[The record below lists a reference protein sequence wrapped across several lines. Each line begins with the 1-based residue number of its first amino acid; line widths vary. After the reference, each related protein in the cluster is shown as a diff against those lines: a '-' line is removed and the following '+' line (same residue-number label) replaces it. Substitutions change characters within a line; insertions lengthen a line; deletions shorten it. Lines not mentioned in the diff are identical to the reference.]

1 MRWYCTTV
9 DKRWSSFQIQHYSI
23 LESFIRDFKRS
34 NCTNTRKM
42 LHLQEL
48 LLLCFF
54 PICVYASHFPD
65 RQNVAVYSKLD
76 TFAINNSTM
85 PMFDLE
91 GVSRIRCG
99 EICCKGFMYDENS
112 QRCVGVHFED
122 FDYTANLNITFSDI
136 DGMLPNQKGI
146 LNIFI
151 SHLCFCSRSLS
162 LSLARAL
169 ARAHTQ
175 CLFLS

>member
-1 MRWYCTTV
+1 M
-9 DKRWSSFQIQHYSI
+9 F
-23 LESFIRDFKRS
+23 
-34 NCTNTRKM
+34 
-42 LHLQEL
+42 LQQL

-54 PICVYASHFPD
+54 PIFVLASHFPD

-99 EICCKGFMYDENS
+99 DICLGESCCKGFMYDENS
-112 QRCVGVHFED
+112 QRCIGVHFGD
-122 FDYTANLNITFSDI
+122 FDYTANLNITFYDI
-136 DGMLPNQKGI
+136 DGMLPYQKGI

-151 SHLCFCSRSLS
+151 SH
-162 LSLARAL
+162 
-169 ARAHTQ
+169 
-175 CLFLS
+175 